1 MLLTFVLLALAI
13 CAVWVPPF
21 RLTSSVFVPPWALLF
36 LCATLSG
43 LLTGALSW
51 PALLVLTVLFGAGE
65 VSRHVAGQPARI
77 ALVLIACLVSLGL
90 ALHLFP
96 GFHNPVVLNQVQT
109 GPRAV
114 PFTQYANFDKAAAGL
129 ALLVYFSCR
138 LRSASELRGV
148 LAPMAAASV
157 ATAVVLVGVGLV
169 VGHLAFDP
177 KLPAFALTFLSIN
190 LLFTCVAEEAF
201 FRGLIQERLGS
212 ALAPRGQW
220 LAVGVSSA
228 LFGLAHIAGGILY
241 ASLATILGLG
251 CAIAYS
257 KTRRVEVPILVH
269 FSFNATHFLLF
280 TYPFLQS

>member
-1 MLLTFVLLALAI
+1 MLLTFVLLTLAI
-13 CAVWVPPF
+13 CAVWLPPF
-21 RLTSSVFVPPWALLF
+21 RLTSSAFVPLWTLLF

-51 PALLVLTVLFGAGE
+51 PALLVLAVLFGAGE
-65 VSRHVAGQPARI
+65 LSRHVAGQPARI

-129 ALLVYFSCR
+129 ALLVYFSRR
-138 LRSASELRGV
+138 LRSASELREV

-177 KLPAFALTFLSIN
+177 KLPQFALTFLSIN

-201 FRGLIQERLGS
+201 FRGLIQERLAS
-212 ALAPRGQW
+212 ALASRWQW
-220 LAVGVSSA
+220 LAVVVSSA

-257 KTRRVEVPILVH
+257 KTLRVEVPILVH
-269 FSFNATHFLLF
+269 FFFNATHFLLF